1 MQNKHPA
8 MREIWLLN
16 AIQNALHEPNCLME
30 QQLRDSRA
38 FCEFLSREK
47 FDGEEFEFIQT
58 ELTTAYER
66 MKASGNLIS
75 KTEASLSEMI
85 KILGKKK

>member
-30 QQLRDSRA
+30 QQLKDSKA
-38 FCEFLSREK
+38 FCELLSREK
-47 FDGEEFEFIQT
+47 FDDEEFEFIQN
-58 ELTTAYER
+58 ELTIAYDR
-66 MKASGNLIS
+66 MKASGNLIM
-75 KTEASLSEMI
+75 KTEATLSEMI
-85 KILGKKK
+85 KILGEKK

>member
-30 QQLRDSRA
+30 QQLNDSKA
-38 FCEFLSREK
+38 FCELLSREN
-47 FDGEEFEFIQT
+47 FDVEEFEFIQT
-58 ELTTAYER
+58 ELTTALDR
-66 MKASGNLIS
+66 IKSSGDLIS
-75 KTEASLSEMI
+75 KTEKALTEMI
-85 KILGKKK
+85 KILDEKK